1 MKISS
6 SIKKVQRKI
15 YLTEETSNKLDILLL
30 DPVRGRVKY
39 GELSDIAEAL
49 FIRWIEEQV
58 GAHGANAKTADDVD
72 GGPVRAEAAT

>member
-1 MKISS
+1 MKVAS

-49 FIRWIEEQV
+49 FVQWIEEQV
-58 GAHGANAKTADDVD
+58 GAHAKTPDNVD
-72 GGPVRAEAAT
+72 GGPPRAEATA